1 VVNRANVRMEVF
13 PCRENPPPSAHLVA
27 VLGGWGG
34 VRRGCCIV
42 AAYRRN
48 AGVEVDGRG
57 AEA

>member
-13 PCRENPPPSAHLVA
+13 PCRENPPPSAYLVA

-34 VRRGCCIV
+34 VHRGRL
-42 AAYRRN
+42 AADRRN
-48 AGVEVDGRG
+48 AGVETDGRG